1 VTGLPSRLRV
11 PLGWAAGIVAL
22 VLADPTPL
30 SLAIGLPLAVLGE
43 AVRLWAAGHIE
54 KTKALATG
62 GPYAHTRNPLYAGSV
77 LLALGAALAAA
88 SPWVALVVALYFV
101 AFYPSVVR
109 EEAKFL
115 ARKFGPDY
123 AAWARD
129 VPAFL
134 PRITPAGPRASR
146 FDWARVRAN
155 REWRTALAVP
165 VIAVLLLV
173 RWQLSGL

>member
-115 ARKFGPDY
+115 AEKFGPDY

-155 REWRTALAVP
+155 REWRTALSLP
-165 VIAVLLLV
+165 VIILLLV
-173 RWQLSGL
+173 VRWRLAGL

>member
-1 VTGLPSRLRV
+1 MTGLPSRLRV

-88 SPWVALVVALYFV
+88 SPWVALVVVLYFV

-115 ARKFGPDY
+115 AEKFGPDY

-155 REWRTALAVP
+155 REWRTALSLP
-165 VIAVLLLV
+165 VIILLLV
-173 RWQLSGL
+173 VRWRLAGL